1 MSRVLLFLTV
11 TVCACG
17 RSGVLISSDVADMAV
32 PVAAIDDMSIDRLHD
47 MYSRRDMMRHQR
59 DLAVATDLATPMDLS
74 TSLDFAAEP
83 DLAIAIDMTTP
94 FDLAIPTDL
103 SKILDMSRR
112 QDLATMPRTVLDFS
126 SPQSFAAGVPPAT
139 GFGIAAGDF
148 NGDYQPDI
156 VSANWGNNYTGSLS
170 VLLGRGDGTLAPP
183 TNLYAG
189 GGPFNVAVADINGD
203 GNQDLI
209 SSADSLWCF
218 FGRGDGTWQM
228 PATSYQ
234 GSLSLD
240 AIIADLN
247 NDGLPDIVTVEGYT
261 PGDVRVYMGI
271 GGGLLSPGNRYT
283 AGTASHAGT
292 VGMFSRTGARGIVVA
307 DRGDATGTNAS
318 VQVLMIQPDGT
329 LGPAIGYLA
338 HDSAYDVVAADFNLD
353 GIDDIVVAEASGGIG
368 VYLAKGD
375 GTFAAESHFGGG
387 STPYAIVA
395 GDFNTDGRL
404 DVATANAG
412 YATVDVRLGAGDGT
426 FDVPHTFAIGHQAND
441 LIAVDLNGDGLPDIA
456 TSNADATV
464 TVLLNRSH

>member
-1 MSRVLLFLTV
+1 LVDMSAPV
-11 TVCACG
+11 
-17 RSGVLISSDVADMAV
+17 DV
-32 PVAAIDDMSIDRLHD
+32 AIDDMSIDRLHD
-47 MYSRRDMMRHQR
+47 MHSGRDMMRHHR
-59 DLAVATDLATPMDLS
+59 DLAVATDLATTMDLS
-74 TSLDFAAEP
+74 ASLDR
-83 DLAIAIDMTTP
+83 DLAITIDMTTA
-94 FDLAIPTDL
+94 FDLAIPADL

-112 QDLATMPRTVLDFS
+112 QDLATIPRTVLDFG
-126 SPQSFAAGVPPAT
+126 PAQSFAAGVPPAI
-139 GFGIAAGDF
+139 GLGIAAGDF
-148 NGDYQPDI
+148 NGDYQEDI
-156 VSANWGNNYTGSLS
+156 VSANWGVDYTGSLS

-228 PATSYQ
+228 PATSYRSA
-234 GSLSLD
+234 SLSLD

-247 NDGLPDIVTVEGYT
+247 NDGLPDIVSVEAYT
-261 PGDVRVYMGI
+261 PGDVRVYMGV
-271 GGGLLSPGNRYT
+271 GGGLLSRGNLYS

-292 VGMFSRTGARGIVVA
+292 VGMFTRTGARGIVVA
-307 DRGDATGTNAS
+307 DRGNGGGTNAS

-329 LGPAIGYLA
+329 LGPAIGYVA

-375 GTFAAESHFGGG
+375 GTFAAESHFAGG

-404 DVATANAG
+404 DVATANGG
-412 YATVDVRLGAGDGT
+412 YATIDVRLGGGDGT

-441 LIAVDLNGDGLPDIA
+441 LVSVDLNGDGLPDIA
-456 TSNADATV
+456 TANADATV